1 MRIKFPKGVCTVQR
15 FVGLVLF
22 SLIVLSAGC
31 GETQS
36 EPKSEAR
43 SVSTPEEALI
53 GQWSSTVGPG
63 QERREFISSD
73 GTFLILSE
81 EGSLMKSRWKV
92 RTQNLKE
99 RTLILEL
106 ESDEYSG
113 VVTRNI
119 KFSEDYKTMGDPNKD
134 SKSTYVDSKEKP

>member
-15 FVGLVLF
+15 FVVLVLF

-53 GQWSSTVGPG
+53 GQWSSPVDTD

-73 GTFLILSE
+73 GTFLILLGD
-81 EGSLMKSRWKV
+81 GSLLKFRWKV
-92 RTQNLKE
+92 KTQNLKE

-106 ESDEYSG
+106 ESDAYSG

-119 KFSEDYKTMGDPNKD
+119 KFSEDYKTMGDPSKD
-134 SKSTYVDSKEKP
+134 SKSIYVDSKEKP